1 MANLFPFRHMGSTY
15 GNAMEQLRRAAELLQ
30 LDQATRSILEHPR
43 RTVQVSMAVRMDD
56 GAVRVFEGY
65 RVQHNNARG
74 PYKGGIRYHAQTDM
88 DEVKALAFWMAVKCA
103 VVDIPFG
110 GGKGGITVDPKAL
123 SRGEKERLT
132 RAFTRAIADVIGPER
147 DVPAPDVNTNPEIM
161 GWIADE
167 YSQIVGHAAP
177 AVVTG
182 KPIAVGGSEGRGTAT
197 GQGGFYVLEAVREK
211 VRLEPELAT
220 VAIQGFGNAG
230 QAMAKLLFRHGY
242 TIVAIS
248 DSKGGVASEKGLDP
262 DALLEH
268 KEKTGS
274 VQGFPGATD
283 ITNAEL
289 LAYPCG
295 ILVPSALENQITGE
309 NAHAIKAKIVLELAN
324 GPTTPE
330 ADTILAEAGVTVV
343 PDVLANAGGV
353 ATSYLEWVQNMEG
366 SRWTESEVFEKL
378 QRIMRN
384 AFDGVWAAKEQYGVD
399 MRRAAFVAGI
409 RRIKD
414 AMIAKGW
421 V

>member
-1 MANLFPFRHMGSTY
+1 MASTF

-43 RTVQVSMAVRMDD
+43 RTVQVSVAIKMDD
-56 GAVRVFEGY
+56 GSTRVFEGY

-74 PYKGGIRYHAQTDM
+74 PYKGGIRYHAQTDL

-110 GGKGGITVDPKAL
+110 GAKGGITVDPKKL
-123 SRGEKERLT
+123 SSGEKERLT
-132 RAFTRAIADVIGPER
+132 RAFIRSIADLIGPER

-161 GWIADE
+161 GWIVDE
-167 YSQIVGHAAP
+167 YSQIIGRSSP

-211 VRLEPELAT
+211 VGLEPEMAT
-220 VAIQGFGNAG
+220 VIIQGFGNAG
-230 QAMAKLLFRHGY
+230 QAMAKLVHRHGY
-242 TIVAIS
+242 TIVGIS
-248 DSKGGVASEKGLDP
+248 DSKGGVVCEKGIDP
-262 DALLEH
+262 NELLAH
-268 KEKTGS
+268 KESTGS
-274 VQGFPGATD
+274 VMGFPGGTD
-283 ITNAEL
+283 VTNAEL
-289 LAYPCG
+289 LVHPCG
-295 ILVPSALENQITGE
+295 ILIPSALENQITAE

-330 ADTILAEAGVTVV
+330 ADLILAAAGVTLV

-366 SRWTESEVFEKL
+366 SHWTESEVFEKL
-378 QRIMRN
+378 QKIMRD
-384 AFDGVWAAKEQYGVD
+384 AFEGVWAAKEQYGVD
-399 MRRAAFVAGI
+399 MRSAAFVAAI
-409 RRIKD
+409 RRIRD
-414 AMIAKGW
+414 SMVAKGW